1 MTCTEMNTILDCWK
15 DELMLCNWNI
25 NWKVSLQMEDGECFK
40 DIFPFVMIT
49 GEHEAMIDIQ
59 ADLREED
66 SILEF
71 NFDIDYVIV
80 MALLQIHFGA
90 FSSDDF
96 NDFSTKFDLL
106 DDLATGLVLR
116 KRRYNDEN
124 GNHLS
129 SLRDDRV
136 IA

>member
-1 MTCTEMNTILDCWK
+1 MNTILDCWK